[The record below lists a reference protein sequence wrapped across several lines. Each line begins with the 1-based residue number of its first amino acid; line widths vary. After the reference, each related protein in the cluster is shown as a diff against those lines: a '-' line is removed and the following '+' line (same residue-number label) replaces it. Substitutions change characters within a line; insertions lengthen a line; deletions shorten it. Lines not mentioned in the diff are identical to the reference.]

1 MGVAFAHPLA
11 VGIVGI
17 GEVFHALLQGAAA
30 EPGQP
35 ALAPGGSPAVIGSR
49 TAHGVV
55 GNGAAAKTGQLV
67 CAVAK
72 GSGDGGSTRFIY
84 ILPFSSPTVKK
95 KPPRPYWSGRLG
107 FHTAPQCFVY
117 SMVMPSC
124 LARFMNRLL
133 PASDESNTKIRR
145 LLYTQYNTEPFE

>member
-55 GNGAAAKTGQLV
+55 GTST
-67 CAVAK
+67 VA
-72 GSGDGGSTRFIY
+72 TN
-84 ILPFSSPTVKK
+84 ILPPTMPAVKK
-95 KPPRPYWSGRLG
+95 KPPRP
-107 FHTAPQCFVY
+107 
-117 SMVMPSC
+117 
-124 LARFMNRLL
+124 
-133 PASDESNTKIRR
+133 
-145 LLYTQYNTEPFE
+145 